1 LEVVIEGVIEGDST
15 YLTEAVVEP
24 SFDGDKNSLIVARA
38 LVDPSNCTLPLR
50 IVNTSNTELVIYANI
65 RLATCQAY
73 SSVMKLNADGETDEG
88 IRMMRK
94 VDETEHNLERN
105 DDTLPNHLI
114 NLFES
119 SCTNLSEEQSS
130 QLKGLLKRH
139 SGAFAKSKNDLGC
152 SDLIKHK
159 INTGDAIPIKQNP
172 RRLPLA
178 KRQEADSEIQ
188 RMLDNDIIEPSKSPW
203 ASRIALVPKN
213 DGTVRF
219 CVDFRKLNNMT
230 KKDSYPLPRIDDCL
244 DALRGAKWF
253 STVDLQSGYWQVQMD
268 ECDKEKTA
276 FVTCRGLYQ
285 FRVMAFG
292 LCNAGACFERL
303 MVCVLAGL
311 NCQIYLLYLDDVII
325 FAATFEQVIAK
336 INEHNL
342 KISPSKCSFFQEK
355 VNFLGHVVSGEGIST
370 DPEKIAAVTRWPIP
384 KSVHDVRSF
393 LGICSYYR
401 RFIKNFSE
409 IARPLYK
416 LTEKGEKFNWSQE
429 CQVAMTTLQRCLTSA
444 PILCYPDTTKTFI
457 LDTDAS
463 GFGMGAVLSQIHD
476 NQEHVV
482 AYYSK
487 IPSKPERQYCV
498 TRRELLA
505 IVQSIKHFHHYLYG
519 TQLLVRRDHGDLN
532 WLLNFKIPEGQMA
545 RWLEV
550 LASYHF
556 TIQHRPGR
564 QHSNADGSSR
574 RPCEPCN
581 YVKKK
586 TIKLQIKTR

>member
-1 LEVVIEGVIEGDST
+1 MDINGIFINCLVDTGSTLTVLHSRKYFGKSFKQRFIVADIDVPAVLGYDFLHLHDCKIDMGGGKLTIGGIELICKKESQITTIFNITVHKNVVLPAYSEVVIEGDST
-15 YLTEAVVEP
+15 HLTEAVVEP

-50 IVNTSNTELVIYANI
+50 IVNASNTEMVIYANT

-73 SSVMKLNADGETDEG
+73 SSVMKLNADRETDEE
-88 IRMMRK
+88 ICMMRK

-159 INTGDAIPIKQNP
+159 INTGDAVPSKQNP
-172 RRLPLA
+172 RRLSLA

-188 RMLDNDIIEPSKSPW
+188 RMLDNDIIERSKSRW
-203 ASRIALVPKN
+203 AAPIVLVPKK

-219 CVDFRKLNNMT
+219 CVEFRKWNNVT

-276 FVTCRGLYQ
+276 FVTCRGLDQ

-303 MVCVLAGL
+303 MECVLAAGL
-311 NCQIYLLYLDDVII
+311 NWQICLLYLDDVII
-325 FAATFEQVIAK
+325 FAETFDEHLKRLEQVIVK

-342 KISPSKCSFFQEK
+342 KISPSKCSFFQK
-355 VNFLGHVVSGEGIST
+355 RST
-370 DPEKIAAVTRWPIP
+370 
-384 KSVHDVRSF
+384 S
-393 LGICSYYR
+393 
-401 RFIKNFSE
+401 
-409 IARPLYK
+409 
-416 LTEKGEKFNWSQE
+416 
-429 CQVAMTTLQRCLTSA
+429 
-444 PILCYPDTTKTFI
+444 
-457 LDTDAS
+457 LD
-463 GFGMGAVLSQIHD
+463 M
-476 NQEHVV
+476 
-482 AYYSK
+482 
-487 IPSKPERQYCV
+487 
-498 TRRELLA
+498 
-505 IVQSIKHFHHYLYG
+505 
-519 TQLLVRRDHGDLN
+519 
-532 WLLNFKIPEGQMA
+532 
-545 RWLEV
+545 
-550 LASYHF
+550 
-556 TIQHRPGR
+556 
-564 QHSNADGSSR
+564 
-574 RPCEPCN
+574 
-581 YVKKK
+581 
-586 TIKLQIKTR
+586 

>member
-1 LEVVIEGVIEGDST
+1 MIEGDST

-303 MVCVLAGL
+303 MECVLAGL
-311 NCQIYLLYLDDVII
+311 NWQICLLYLDDVII
-325 FAATFEQVIAK
+325 FGETFDEHLKRLEQVIVK

-342 KISPSKCSFFQEK
+342 KISPSKCSFFQK
-355 VNFLGHVVSGEGIST
+355 RST
-370 DPEKIAAVTRWPIP
+370 
-384 KSVHDVRSF
+384 S
-393 LGICSYYR
+393 
-401 RFIKNFSE
+401 
-409 IARPLYK
+409 
-416 LTEKGEKFNWSQE
+416 
-429 CQVAMTTLQRCLTSA
+429 
-444 PILCYPDTTKTFI
+444 
-457 LDTDAS
+457 LD
-463 GFGMGAVLSQIHD
+463 M
-476 NQEHVV
+476 
-482 AYYSK
+482 
-487 IPSKPERQYCV
+487 
-498 TRRELLA
+498 
-505 IVQSIKHFHHYLYG
+505 
-519 TQLLVRRDHGDLN
+519 
-532 WLLNFKIPEGQMA
+532 
-545 RWLEV
+545 
-550 LASYHF
+550 
-556 TIQHRPGR
+556 
-564 QHSNADGSSR
+564 
-574 RPCEPCN
+574 
-581 YVKKK
+581 
-586 TIKLQIKTR
+586 